1 MPIFPINSVFLR
13 DAGNAM
19 HENKTL
25 DTVVRFHD
33 INRLPELQRCIFSL
47 VGQNYRP
54 LNIIL
59 TVQRFTASEIEETR
73 QSLTPL
79 LTGSCPPTLEIQNWN
94 QSEPRDGR
102 GFLLNTG
109 IKVAKGRYLAFLDY
123 DDTLYPEAYELLVS
137 NLKSSAAAIS
147 FASVQLMQV
156 HVYDSFSYTV
166 GPVDPPPFFGKDLW
180 DLFKSNFCPLHSYLF
195 DRKKIPPE
203 VLKVNTALSIE
214 EDYDLLLRVCSQ
226 VQSDFKLVE
235 TVIGCYCFKNDGSNT
250 VATDGL
256 DAQTSCLYQQVCE
269 HIEQQRRTTMVT
281 SHVQT
286 LLGLPEGG
294 EPRTI
299 RQLLHDRSDDCG
311 QNYTID
317 SQTVGYRYRLLA
329 LRNRLQLIRKT
340 VKDNNGFVALSRK
353 IWSIYCHEGV
363 SGIRLRLRNL
373 IRSGV

>member
-1 MPIFPINSVFLR
+1 MS
-13 DAGNAM
+13 
-19 HENKTL
+19 ENQLL

-59 TVQRFTASEIEETR
+59 TVQRFSASEIEETR
-73 QSLTPL
+73 QSLAPL

-94 QSEPRDGR
+94 QSEPADGR

-109 IKVAKGRYLAFLDY
+109 IKAAKGRYLAFLDY

-137 NLKSSAAAIS
+137 SLKKSAAAVS
-147 FASVQLMQV
+147 FASVQLMRV
-156 HVYDSFSYTV
+156 HIYDSFSYTV
-166 GPVDPPPFFGKDLW
+166 GLVDPPPFFGKDLW
-180 DLFKSNFCPLHSYLF
+180 DLFKSNFCPLHSYIF
-195 DRKKIPPE
+195 DRKQIPQE
-203 VLKVNTALSIE
+203 VLKVDTTLSIE
-214 EDYDLLLRVCSQ
+214 EDYDLLLRVCAQ

-235 TVIGCYCFKNDGSNT
+235 TVIGCYCFKTDGSNT

-256 DAQTSCLYQQVCE
+256 DAQTSYLYQQVCS

-281 SHVQT
+281 PQVQT
-286 LLGLPEGG
+286 LLGLPAGG

-299 RQLLHDRSDDCG
+299 RQLLIEHQDEGGESCTSD
-311 QNYTID
+311 
-317 SQTVGYRYRLLA
+317 SRFSGYRYRLLA
-329 LRNRLQLIRKT
+329 LRRPLQLLRNT
-340 VKDNNGFVALSRK
+340 VNDNNGFIALARK
-353 IWSIYCHEGV
+353 VWSIYCHEGV
-363 SGIRLRLRNL
+363 AGIRLRLRNL